1 LGAKRILALGSVAAL
16 CAGVAAPLFMA
27 SAASAAQPPN
37 GTDATFM
44 CLPAGSPPS
53 PVIEA
58 IIDLP
63 HAATLAAAQAFC
75 TGAIDPTSVAVEVT
89 GPAGATGPAGPT
101 GAIGG
106 QGGTGLT
113 GSVGNTGLKGA
124 QGPTGPVGGSGG
136 TGGTGSNG
144 AQGATGPVGGAPTGP
159 TGPGGGTGSQ
169 GIIGPQGPS
178 GSQGV
183 TGPTATVIP
192 TFIASA
198 GATALP
204 AGPGELGNTRTV
216 TGNSQILEACP
227 SGTNLV
233 GGGAELLP
241 GNADVRGILESSFPN
256 PASAGNSSNEWV
268 VTAEVTATGTSADSP
283 STNFLQVVEW
293 VNCQP

>member
-27 SAASAAQPPN
+27 SAASAAPPN
-37 GTDATFM
+37 GTDATFF
-44 CLPAGSPPS
+44 CLPPGTPPS
-53 PVIEA
+53 PVIGLILDQA
-58 IIDLP
+58 HGTPLP
-63 HAATLAAAQAFC
+63 VVAGECSAVSG
-75 TGAIDPTSVAVEVT
+75 GALTVAVEVT

-113 GSVGNTGLKGA
+113 GTVGNTGLKGA

-136 TGGTGSNG
+136 TGGTGPNG
-144 AQGATGPVGGAPTGP
+144 ALGATGPVGGAPTGP

-183 TGPTATVIP
+183 TGPTAAVAP
-192 TFIASA
+192 TFIDSN
-198 GATALP
+198 GGTALP

-216 TGNSQILEACP
+216 GGNSQILESCP
-227 SGTNLV
+227 PGTNLI

-256 PASAGNSSNEWV
+256 PASAGNSTNEWV

-283 STNFLQVVEW
+283 STNFLNVVEW

>member
-1 LGAKRILALGSVAAL
+1 
-16 CAGVAAPLFMA
+16 
-27 SAASAAQPPN
+27 
-37 GTDATFM
+37 M

-75 TGAIDPTSVAVEVT
+75 TGAIDPSSVAVEVT

-101 GAIGG
+101 GAIGP
-106 QGGTGLT
+106 QGGTGST
-113 GSVGNTGLKGA
+113 GARGNTGLKGA
-124 QGPTGPVGGSGG
+124 QGPTGPAGPAGGSGG
-136 TGGTGSNG
+136 TGVNG
-144 AQGATGPVGGAPTGP
+144 AQGATGPQGGAPTGP
-159 TGPGGGTGSQ
+159 TGPGGGTGSV

-183 TGPTATVIP
+183 TGPTAAVIP

-198 GATALP
+198 GGTALP

-216 TGNSQILEACP
+216 GGNSQIVETCP
-227 SGTNLV
+227 AGHNIV

-256 PASAGNSSNEWV
+256 PAISNQWI

-283 STNFLQVVEW
+283 STNFLNVVEW
-293 VNCQP
+293 VNCQ